1 MAYLDLYFKPIFNAF
16 FGKKNSS
23 VERAKKKEIGHGGGL
38 KGHQRHKSFHAS
50 PFLFA
55 FRSSVDAT
63 FFLGKPRE
71 KQ

>member
-23 VERAKKKEIGHGGGL
+23 VERAKKEIGHGL